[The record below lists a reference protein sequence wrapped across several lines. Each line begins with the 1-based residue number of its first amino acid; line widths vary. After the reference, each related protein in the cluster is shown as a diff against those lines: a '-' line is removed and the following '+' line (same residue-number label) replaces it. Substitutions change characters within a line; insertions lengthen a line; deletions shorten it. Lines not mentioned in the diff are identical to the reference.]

1 MGMEATVYTPANSTA
16 YSGLKAD
23 EYYSLH
29 LSKSF
34 QKYNCLGGFLF
45 VQGDHYNLILPN
57 CQFIVSISLCKLS
70 TPCRRAAAGKIWDLK
85 LYQGGINMYTED
97 CESLSTRRVFI
108 ATKLTARQGGGVV
121 SLARLP
127 TSICR
132 LQRYV
137 TLRVGG
143 GFPGPRSPA
152 NLQLYLDTPSNLLT
166 VVAVQQYNNTPP

>member
-108 ATKLTARQGGGVV
+108 ATKLTARQGGELYRLLGCPRRSAACSGTSHFALVGGSQV
-121 SLARLP
+121 PGPQQTYNFISIRLP
-127 TSICR
+127 T
-132 LQRYV
+132 
-137 TLRVGG
+137 
-143 GFPGPRSPA
+143 F
-152 NLQLYLDTPSNLLT
+152 
-166 VVAVQQYNNTPP
+166 